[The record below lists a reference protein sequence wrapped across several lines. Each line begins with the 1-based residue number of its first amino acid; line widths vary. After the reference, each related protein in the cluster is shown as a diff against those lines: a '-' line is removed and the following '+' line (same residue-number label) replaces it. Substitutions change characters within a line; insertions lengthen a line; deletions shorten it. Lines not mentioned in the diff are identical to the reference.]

1 MVYYGAKRGPKICN
15 NFRCTF
21 SAPEVPKTSPR
32 RPKMVS
38 RGLRGLPHRV
48 PGWYTMDPN
57 EVQKFSIIFGALFP
71 APRCPRQAQDG
82 PRWPQ
87 EGLVG
92 PSLGSR
98 DVILWIQKM
107 PKNSK
112 PARIPGTSLAP
123 PPRFGPAAKPG
134 RISSPRARSHW
145 LWRAFSLSPAAC
157 AAR

>member
-98 DVILWIQKM
+98 DGILWIQKM
-107 PKNSK
+107 PKNSQSFSVHFFRPRGAQDK
-112 PARIPGTSLAP
+112 PKMAP
-123 PPRFGPAAKPG
+123 RGPQEGLVGPPVGPQDGILWIQK
-134 RISSPRARSHW
+134 RSKN
-145 LWRAFSLSPAAC
+145 
-157 AAR
+157 